1 MSPEGW
7 NVEYKRLKGEFIKAR
22 STGTLISDEDI
33 RVLQTE
39 VQTLYKAFQ
48 AMKRDLNLSVSH
60 SEFGRMEVII
70 ENLRKQV
77 PLMTTS
83 HLLQT
88 TNQAG
93 SASVTGSGVEMNSF
107 SAGSSSGG
115 STSTSNP
122 IQPQPQPPAA
132 GGLGGVGLGQL
143 GDKGAC
149 EPTVWCA
156 CCMFLLLLLVPYIV
170 LY

>member
-1 MSPEGW
+1 M
-7 NVEYKRLKGEFIKAR
+7 EYKRLKGEFIKAR
-22 STGTLISDEDI
+22 STGTLISDEDL

-77 PLMTTS
+77 PLMSTS

-93 SASVTGSGVEMNSF
+93 SASTTGSGVEMNSL

-122 IQPQPQPPAA
+122 IQPAA
-132 GGLGGVGLGQL
+132 GGGGLGQL
-143 GDKGAC
+143 GDKGAFGNVRLGTC
-149 EPTVWCA
+149 VWEPTICA
-156 CCMFLLLLLVPYIV
+156 CCMFFAAGFIV